1 MQSGRRGRLTAQSTG
16 LPQQEES
23 GRYSRGAAHAVVA
36 GLVLVGQM
44 KRIDSAA
51 ALVNVYFSE
60 A

>member
-1 MQSGRRGRLTAQSTG
+1 MHRSAATCGIWAIFA
-16 LPQQEES
+16 
-23 GRYSRGAAHAVVA
+23 GAAHAVVA